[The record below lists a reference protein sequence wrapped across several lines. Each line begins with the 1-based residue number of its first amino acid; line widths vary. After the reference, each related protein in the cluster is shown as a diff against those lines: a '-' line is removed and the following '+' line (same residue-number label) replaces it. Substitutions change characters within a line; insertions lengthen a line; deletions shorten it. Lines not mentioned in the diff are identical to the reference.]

1 MSTQERWDIAL
12 KVLGGPLAA
21 LGEQVFRGPVVRLG
35 ANPGPGGFKLN
46 GYRGLDARQCVITAY
61 TGGQVSVAPVG
72 TNQIRLAPHANVNW
86 KEIDPIN
93 GPEYLSDGCA
103 VHLGPVGR
111 GATIEFVE
119 ARRLGVWEKGRLASD
134 VADVAM
140 ADGGSAQV
148 AQHGM
153 TRSGPVP
160 ASYKVG
166 NVRTS
171 TAPFWFLGCMFFMT
185 TATAV
190 SLLAIGGFV
199 YFRKDVVALGPDEP
213 GYEFY
218 QSIDLQSEEVNLDHL
233 EGLQK
238 PFYEFVMA
246 PNAEAAGEAQKGIDA
261 PENWDQLFLQYTTAA
276 VDRNVRAWN
285 VFRRLEAIKSD
296 YAKVVT
302 QLRAAELP
310 EVFAAIPYQE
320 SRYRPELQSVV
331 CAKGYWQFMP
341 EVALR
346 VEKKAGLPFRV
357 RDCKFKGTNVK
368 WSPTELAPPNMVS
381 KNGVYMDQGE
391 CMIDGCAVDDRL
403 DLAKSTAA
411 SIYTL
416 GEAYR
421 DPTLRRSGSLVQLTI
436 ATHNAGYDDQRF
448 TGSRK
453 KSNILVSYGAWIKKN
468 GNERGPYFYG
478 ENITCRTHEEKSW
491 CGGSLPAETQHYVY
505 SIVAQHLLAVCYYA
519 QNYGEDRA
527 FNPWVQYTTG
537 DGYCK
542 QFKIP
547 SRAEVLRQK

>member
-12 KVLGGPLAA
+12 KVLGGPLAGM
-21 LGEQVFRGPVVRLG
+21 GEQVFRGPVVRLG
-35 ANPGPGGFKLN
+35 ANPGPGGFKLG

-72 TNQIRLAPHANVNW
+72 SNQIRLAPHSNVKW
-86 KEIDPIN
+86 KEIDPIT

-134 VADVAM
+134 VADVAI
-140 ADGGSAQV
+140 ADGGSANIDQ
-148 AQHGM
+148 AI
-153 TRSGPVP
+153 TRKGPVP

-166 NVRTS
+166 NVQTS
-171 TAPFWFLGCMFFMT
+171 TAPFWFLGCMFLMSS
-185 TATAV
+185 ATAV

-199 YFRKDVVALGPDEP
+199 YFQRNVVELGPDEP

-218 QSIDLQSEEVNLDHL
+218 ESIDLETAAVDTDLF

-238 PFYEFVMA
+238 PFYDFVMA
-246 PNAEAAGEAQKGIDA
+246 PNAEAAGGAQKDLDA
-261 PENWDQLFLQYTTAA
+261 PENWDQIFLQYTTAS
-276 VDRNVRAWN
+276 VDRHVRAWK

-296 YAKVVT
+296 YAKVVS
-302 QLRAAELP
+302 QLRASELP
-310 EVFAAIPYQE
+310 EVMAAIPYQE

-346 VEKKAGLPFRV
+346 VERKAGLPFKV
-357 RDCKFKGTNVK
+357 RDCKLRGTNVK
-368 WSPTELAPPNMVS
+368 WTPKELAPPNMVA
-381 KNGVYMDQGE
+381 KNGEYMDEGQ

-403 DLAKSTAA
+403 DLKKSTDA
-411 SIYTL
+411 SMYTL
-416 GEAYR
+416 GEAFR
-421 DPTLRRSGSLVQLTI
+421 DPTLRRSGSVVQMTI
-436 ATHNAGYDDQRF
+436 ASHNAGYDDGRF
-448 TGSRK
+448 TGRK
-453 KSNILVSYGAWIKKN
+453 KSSNILISYNKWIKKN
-468 GNERGPYFYG
+468 GKARGPYYYG
-478 ENITCRTHEEKSW
+478 DNILCRTHEEKSW
-491 CGGSLPAETQHYVY
+491 CGGAMPAETQHYVY

-542 QFKIP
+542 RFKIP